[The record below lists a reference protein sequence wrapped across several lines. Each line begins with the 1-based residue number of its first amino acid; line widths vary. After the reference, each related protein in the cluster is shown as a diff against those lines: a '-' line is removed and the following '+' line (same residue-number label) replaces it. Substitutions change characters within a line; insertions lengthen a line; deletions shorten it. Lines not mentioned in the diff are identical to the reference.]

1 MTRMT
6 GAWRDGWYVVP
17 HQVIFRDL
25 DAYGHVNNAVFL
37 TYFEWART
45 VMWFELNAF
54 EYGPRNINFIVARAE
69 VDFREQL
76 GFEPIEIATR
86 VAAMGNTSIE
96 FVYEI
101 RKTSAGGIAATGKV
115 VVVLFDWTTNAKKA
129 IDADLRQKVRQFQ
142 RDQEV

>member
-1 MTRMT
+1 MT

-25 DAYGHVNNAVFL
+25 DSYGHVNNAVFL

-45 VMWFELNAF
+45 VMWFDLNGFA
-54 EYGPRNINFIVARAE
+54 YGPRNINFIVARAE

-76 GFEPIEIATR
+76 GFERIEIATR
-86 VAAMGNTSIE
+86 VSAMGNTSVE
-96 FVYEI
+96 FLYEI
-101 RKTSAGGIAATGKV
+101 RKTATGGIAATGKV
-115 VVVLFDWTTNAKKA
+115 VVVLFDWMANAKMK

-142 RDQEV
+142 REEEV